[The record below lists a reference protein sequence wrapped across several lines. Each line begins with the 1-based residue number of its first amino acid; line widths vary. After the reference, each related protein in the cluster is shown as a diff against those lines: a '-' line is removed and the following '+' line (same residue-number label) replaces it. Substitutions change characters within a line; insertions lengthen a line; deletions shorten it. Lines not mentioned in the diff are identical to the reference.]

1 MCWTSK
7 YTPHKKIA
15 EETIIV
21 YKYLTK
27 DLRSPFQFYQYTRNK
42 KAPEET
48 LSTVLCKKGQSNFWH
63 IVKGY
68 HSCRNIDSAESYFYK
83 SLYGS
88 IGYKDFKLYK
98 CIIPKGAIYYRNE
111 YGHIVSN
118 TIVIKRK
125 CFNLFGFLF

>member
-1 MCWTSK
+1 MCWISE

-15 EETIIV
+15 DETIIV

-27 DLRSPFQFYQYTRNK
+27 DLRSPLQFYKYTRNK

-48 LSTVLCKKGQSNFWH
+48 LSTTRGKKGQSNFWY
-63 IVKGY
+63 IIRGY
-68 HSCRNIDSAESYFYK
+68 HSCRNIDFAKSYFYK
-83 SLYGS
+83 NLYFS
-88 IGYKDFKLYK
+88 TIHLNLRLYK

-118 TIVIKRK
+118 TIIIKRK

>member
-1 MCWTSK
+1 MCWTSE
-7 YTPHKKIA
+7 YTPYKKIA
-15 EETIIV
+15 EEAIIV

-27 DLRSPFQFYQYTRNK
+27 DLKSPLQFYQYIRNK

-48 LSTVLCKKGQSNFWH
+48 LSTTIGKKGQPNFWY
-63 IVKGY
+63 IIKGY
-68 HSCRNIDSAESYFYK
+68 HSCRNIDSAESYFYE
-83 SLYGS
+83 SLYYS

-98 CIIPKGAIYYRNE
+98 CIIPKGAIYYKNE

-118 TIVIKRK
+118 TIVVKRK